1 MKKRLLALFL
11 AFVMAMSLLPVSVFA
26 DGGTGGQLQGTK
38 DDPITASEDGV
49 TVNKYVSGDAENG
62 YSLTLEAYAE
72 NKVTSTT
79 TTTPLDIVLVLDTSG
94 SMADR
99 FDGLPA
105 IWSESRIHA
114 LKTAVKSFID
124 KVAANAVETE
134 TNHQIGIVKF
144 ATNASTVCSLT
155 SASSGQG
162 DLKDAVDDLGA
173 NGATRADYGM
183 AEAKKVLQ
191 GAQPNSEKVV
201 IMFTDGEPTSGSRY
215 EEEVAHGAINTAK
228 DLKADEV
235 TVYTIG
241 IFSGA
246 DPSNISGQTNK
257 YMNAVSSNYPN
268 AESQKHQEWW
278 GTDYTIDLGTRAE
291 GKYYFASK
299 NAEGLEDVFDTIA
312 NTVTQSTLKV
322 NPDEEAVLSDTLSDY
337 FNFPEGLAEG
347 SYADVTV
354 QKVPV
359 TGKNGRTYT
368 WGDAEAVPG
377 ANVTVTGDKIEV
389 TGFNYKENAVTE
401 KTENGNTTYGGC
413 KLVVTFPIEV
423 DENACLETP
432 VPTGVYST
440 NSTAAG
446 SRAGLSYKSGDSV
459 DSNDDSLTLSD
470 SPAVHLTDLDG
481 NGTDVKVQVYV
492 DGKLVTDPLSY
503 ITLTRDSGDT
513 AYDYVKTTV
522 EGGTINCD
530 FNYDPDHS
538 HGDCIDLLV
547 TVKNDTY
554 VLQGVRSYQDHG
566 MSGTDNVRNS
576 GNNKYVIDNVTAV
589 GNTEDV
595 DCTIYLRTKY
605 SVEYYQGS
613 DELTEAPYNDSN
625 VYVAE
630 ENITATTPNGP
641 EKGQAQW
648 MDWKND
654 NCKTSVNLPALPT
667 VEGYDVSGW
676 YLGSATN
683 TGTTYTGPFNVINEE
698 SDKAGGDT
706 DDNIIK
712 FYATTALKSYDITI
726 NYVDGENQ
734 PLKTAYTESKN
745 SGEEYS
751 FDVSSDTTGT
761 IPFIIDKGETQ
772 YVFNQI
778 KSGSSPLEGTVAG
791 AVSITAEYLL
801 DSDKDGT
808 PDKYEATVTYRVV
821 NGTWS
826 DGATDDKTEN
836 FILKEFDE
844 DSNSWVDV
852 ETPPTLG
859 ETIPTGMQPDATHIA
874 DGASWNENITADT
887 VVTVSKTYTYTFGTT
902 ATTGLKVNKTLKV
915 KGIDYVAGNK
925 VEVGDV
931 LTYTIKVTNTG
942 NVSLSGIAVTDTFT
956 GSAAPT
962 TETVGVT
969 WNLNAETGKYEA
981 TWNVGELAAGTD
993 ATLTYTYTV
1002 QAADQG
1008 KTITNNAVAKSGTT
1022 EDGDNNTVDVYNPG
1036 LKVNKAVTK
1045 VNDTVV
1051 AAGETVVVQKDDVL
1065 TYTITVKNT
1074 GDQDLTNVV
1083 VTDTKWSNG
1092 TKITVSGVDDPVTL
1106 TSGSYTISSLAEDA
1120 IVTITYT
1127 YKVTDADVTV
1137 GKVTNNVSVT
1147 SDETPGGEDGG
1158 TTTDVVGDV
1167 TVQPADITIYTGG
1180 DGYTGAVNG
1189 SNGDSLGITSGL
1201 PEPGFYINLP
1211 TALDTALKKA
1221 AGHTGTGPL
1230 DLSGHVTFTASTGS
1244 GEPRKWTLAR
1254 YDNHEGND
1262 SVAFDKYIY
1271 RLVPANAQEPI
1282 RMQFTKDGQTA
1293 TSDDFEIDL
1302 NTLHDEYVMDIYAG
1316 SVNTATVEIQITFG
1330 SKTYAYTTTSV
1341 PGNLIVRG
1349 TVNGGDTTADIV
1361 PPDNL
1366 PVSGNQF
1373 AAATG
1378 TDTKYYINGSQLEV
1392 KDPTKVELLVDGI
1405 VENGKTELKD
1415 YVLANLDTVESLKGL
1430 SGVVDSNSK
1439 FAFQYLDLVD
1449 TSNGNVWIR
1458 PSGNMTIFWP
1468 YPADADT
1475 NGEFHVIHF
1484 DGLDRNYDNLN
1495 TALSNNAP
1503 KVLTAEKK
1511 DGGIVF
1517 TTSSFSPFAV
1527 VYDAKVTEY
1536 TIDASAG
1543 ANGSIDPVGSV
1554 TVAAGADKTFTIT
1567 ADAGYHISDVT
1578 VDGKSVGAVS
1588 SYTFEDVMT
1597 NHTIRATF
1605 AKNSNPTSYTL
1616 YYHSNFG
1623 EDVTFYQSSSTRSV
1637 TVKEYD
1643 DVGRLPERDGYVF
1656 VSWNT
1661 EPDGSGTRYMP
1672 GDAFRIDGSSD
1683 DLYAQWQK
1691 DKTGP
1696 DDSGVSNWLETDEH
1710 NAYLSG
1716 YPDSTFRADRNMTR
1730 AEVAQMFYALLL
1742 DKNVTITKSFSDV
1755 PDDAWYATAVKTL
1768 ASLGM
1773 MDGYPDGTFRPDEPI
1788 TRAEFATV
1796 GLAFAYDPLDASCS
1810 YYDVGAN
1817 AWYYTYVAQ
1826 ATTYG
1831 WIGGYPDNT
1840 FRPGNNIT
1848 RVEVCVIVNNM
1859 LGRDADE
1866 RYIDRNEDE
1875 LVHFVD
1881 LSDSYWGYYTIMES
1895 TNTHEYTGSFTNEK
1909 WTDVK

>member
-38 DDPITASEDGV
+38 DNPITASKDGV
-49 TVNKYVSGDAENG
+49 TVNKYVSQGEDGQYN
-62 YSLTLEAYAE
+62 LTLEAYAE

-94 SMADR
+94 SMD
-99 FDGLPA
+99 
-105 IWSESRIHA
+105 ESFGRGQGSKLSA
-114 LKTAVKSFID
+114 LKTAVESFID
-124 KVAANAVETE
+124 KVAGNAVETE
-134 TNHQIGIVKF
+134 ANHQISIVTF
-144 ATNASTVCSLT
+144 DDNALRVCGLTPVNTGAETLKNAVESL
-155 SASSGQG
+155 SAG
-162 DLKDAVDDLGA
+162 
-173 NGATRADYGM
+173 GATGTDEGM
-183 AEAKKVLQ
+183 EKAEDVLKN
-191 GAQPNSEKVV
+191 AQEDSERIV
-201 IMFTDGEPTSGSRY
+201 ILFTDGVPTRFSSY
-215 EEEVAHGAINTAK
+215 SPSVAHDAVNAAKRMKDAGVTIYAIG
-228 DLKADEV
+228 V
-235 TVYTIG
+235 
-241 IFSGA
+241 FSGA
-246 DPSNISGQTNK
+246 DPSNTSTNANK
-257 YMNAVSSNYPN
+257 FMNAVSSNYPN
-268 AESQKHQEWW
+268 AESDI
-278 GTDYTIDLGTRAE
+278 TDYVLGFPSEWTITLGSRGE
-291 GKYYFASK
+291 GKYYFASSS
-299 NAEGLEDVFDTIA
+299 ASGLEDVFDTIA

-337 FNFPEGLAEG
+337 FNFPDGLTGANPNG
-347 SYADVTV
+347 ITV

-359 TGKNGRTYT
+359 IGKNGGVYT
-368 WGDAEAVPG
+368 WGGAEAVPG

-401 KTENGNTTYGGC
+401 ETENGETTYGGC

-423 DENACLETP
+423 DENACLENP
-432 VPTGVYST
+432 AATGVYPT

-446 SRAGLSYKSGDSV
+446 SRAGLAYKSSDSV
-459 DSNDDSLTLSD
+459 DSNDASLTLSG

-547 TVKNDTY
+547 TVKNDTC

-589 GNTEDV
+589 GNEGI

-605 SVEYYQGS
+605 SVEYYQNDS
-613 DELTEAPYNDSN
+613 KLTEAPYNNSN
-625 VYVAE
+625 IYVSNQDIATSTPME
-630 ENITATTPNGP
+630 SYPTVENPA
-641 EKGQAQW
+641 W

-654 NCKTSVNLPALPT
+654 NCKTSVNLPTLPT
-667 VEGYDVSGW
+667 VENHDVSGW

-683 TGTTYTGPFNVINEE
+683 TGTPYTGSFNAISED
-698 SDKAGGDT
+698 SDKAGSDA
-706 DDNIIK
+706 DDNIIR
-712 FYATTALKSYDITI
+712 FYAITALKSYDITI
-726 NYVDGENQ
+726 NYVDDENQ
-734 PLKTAYTESKN
+734 SLQDAYTESKN

-751 FDVSSDTTGT
+751 FDVSSDATGD
-761 IPFIIDKGETQ
+761 IPFIIVKNEKQ

-778 KSGSSPLEGTVAG
+778 KSGSLSGTVTG

-808 PDKYEATVTYRVV
+808 PDKYEATVTYKVV

-826 DGATDDKTEN
+826 DGSTTDKTEKFN
-836 FILKEFDE
+836 LKKFNHTTNAWE
-844 DSNSWVDV
+844 SAN
-852 ETPPTLG
+852 PTLG
-859 ETIPTGMQPDATHIA
+859 STIPTGMQPDATHIA

-956 GSAAPT
+956 GSAAPVA
-962 TETVGVT
+962 EGVT
-969 WNLNAETGKYEA
+969 WTLNTETGKYEA
-981 TWNVGELAAGTD
+981 TWNVGELVAGANT
-993 ATLTYTYTV
+993 TLTYTYTV
-1002 QAADQG
+1002 QDADKG
-1008 KTITNNAVAKSGTT
+1008 KTITNSAVAASGDTT
-1022 EDGDNNTVDVYNPG
+1022 GSDTNEVTVYNPDMT
-1036 LKVNKAVTK
+1036 VTKAVTK
-1045 VNDTVV
+1045 VNNTEV

-1065 TYTITVKNT
+1065 TYTITVQNT

-1092 TKITVSGVDDPVTL
+1092 TKITVSGVNDPVTL
-1106 TSGSYTISSLAEDA
+1106 TDNSYTISSLTEKA

-1127 YKVTDADVTV
+1127 YTVTEADVKAE
-1137 GKVTNNVSVT
+1137 KVTNNVSVK
-1147 SDETPGGEDGG
+1147 SNETPGGEGDG

-1180 DGYTGAVNG
+1180 YGYTGAVNG
-1189 SNGDSLGITSGL
+1189 SNGTSLGVTSGL

-1211 TALDTALKKA
+1211 DALDKALKKA
-1221 AGHTGTGPL
+1221 AQGAGEYTGSGPL
-1230 DLSGHVTFTASTGS
+1230 DLSGHIRFTATTNDGQSRYWNL
-1244 GEPRKWTLAR
+1244 ER
-1254 YDNHEGND
+1254 YDKKDGNT
-1262 SVAFDKYIY
+1262 SIAGGKYIY
-1271 RLVPANAQEPI
+1271 RLVPGKDQPDL
-1282 RMQFTKDGQTA
+1282 RMQFTNEKGTV
-1293 TSDDFEIDL
+1293 TSDNLDIDL
-1302 NTLHDEYVMDIYAG
+1302 NALYAEYVMDIYAG
-1316 SVNTATVEIQITFG
+1316 PVNTATVEIQISFDN
-1330 SKTYAYTTTSV
+1330 SKTYAYTTTSQ
-1341 PGNLIVRG
+1341 PGKLTVRG
-1349 TVNGGDTTADIV
+1349 VVNEGDTTTEIV
-1361 PPDNL
+1361 EQAPTN
-1366 PVSGNQF
+1366 GNKII
-1373 AAATG
+1373 AATG
-1378 TDTKYYINGSQLEV
+1378 TDTKYFINGSQLEV

-1405 VENGKTELKD
+1405 VEDGKTELKE
-1415 YVLANLDTVESLKGL
+1415 YVLQNIEKLGL
-1430 SGVVDSNSK
+1430 TSVDSDSK

-1449 TSNGNVWIR
+1449 TSNGNVWIT
-1458 PSGNMTIFWP
+1458 PSNAMTIFWP

-1475 NGEFHVIHF
+1475 TGDFYVIHF
-1484 DGLDRNYDNLN
+1484 DGLDRNYTNLD
-1495 TALSNNAP
+1495 TALQGNP
-1503 KVLTAEKK
+1503 PEVLTATKVE
-1511 DGGIVF
+1511 GGITF

-1616 YYHSNFG
+1616 YYHSNFE

-1672 GDAFRIDGSSD
+1672 GDTFRIDGSSD

>member
-1 MKKRLLALFL
+1 M
-11 AFVMAMSLLPVSVFA
+11 
-26 DGGTGGQLQGTK
+26 
-38 DDPITASEDGV
+38 
-49 TVNKYVSGDAENG
+49 
-62 YSLTLEAYAE
+62 
-72 NKVTSTT
+72 
-79 TTTPLDIVLVLDTSG
+79 
-94 SMADR
+94 
-99 FDGLPA
+99 
-105 IWSESRIHA
+105 
-114 LKTAVKSFID
+114 
-124 KVAANAVETE
+124 
-134 TNHQIGIVKF
+134 
-144 ATNASTVCSLT
+144 
-155 SASSGQG
+155 
-162 DLKDAVDDLGA
+162 
-173 NGATRADYGM
+173 
-183 AEAKKVLQ
+183 
-191 GAQPNSEKVV
+191 
-201 IMFTDGEPTSGSRY
+201 
-215 EEEVAHGAINTAK
+215 
-228 DLKADEV
+228 
-235 TVYTIG
+235 
-241 IFSGA
+241 
-246 DPSNISGQTNK
+246 
-257 YMNAVSSNYPN
+257 
-268 AESQKHQEWW
+268 
-278 GTDYTIDLGTRAE
+278 GTRAE
-291 GKYYFASK
+291 GKYYFASSS
-299 NAEGLEDVFDTIA
+299 ASGLEDVFDTIA
-312 NTVTQSTLKV
+312 NTVTSSTLEV
-322 NPDEEAVLSDTLSDY
+322 NPDEDAVLSDTLSDY
-337 FNFPEGLAEG
+337 FNFPDGLTGANPNG
-347 SYADVTV
+347 ITV

-368 WGDAEAVPG
+368 WGTPVDITAEV
-377 ANVTVTGDKIEV
+377 NVTVDGKEIQV
-389 TGFNYKENAVTE
+389 TGFDYKENAVTE
-401 KTENGNTTYGGC
+401 ETENGETNYSGC

-432 VPTGVYST
+432 VSTGVYQT
-440 NSTAAG
+440 NSIAAG
-446 SRAGLSYKSGDSV
+446 SQAGLSYKSSDSAE
-459 DSNDDSLTLSD
+459 SNDASTTLSG

-481 NGTDVKVQVYV
+481 NGTDVKVQIYV
-492 DGKLVTDPLSY
+492 DGTLVTNPFSY
-503 ITLTRDSGDT
+503 ITLTRASEDT
-513 AYDYVKTTV
+513 AYDYIKTTV
-522 EGGTINCD
+522 AEDGTINCD
-530 FNYDPDHS
+530 FNYDSDHGQ
-538 HGDCIDLLV
+538 HDCIDLQV
-547 TVKNDTY
+547 TVAGNVY

-589 GNTEDV
+589 GNEAI

-605 SVEYYQGS
+605 SVEYYQNDS
-613 DELTEAPYNDSN
+613 KLTEAPYNDSN
-625 VYVAE
+625 IYVSSQDVQASTDEKNYPTE
-630 ENITATTPNGP
+630 ENPA
-641 EKGQAQW
+641 W

-654 NCKTSVNLPALPT
+654 NCMASVTLPALPT

-683 TGTTYTGPFNVINEE
+683 TGTKYEANSEFAQINEV
-698 SDKAGGDT
+698 SDNADSN
-706 DDNIIK
+706 DDNIIR
-712 FYATTALKSYDITI
+712 FYAITALKSYDITI
-726 NYVDGENQ
+726 NYVDDENQ
-734 PLKTAYTESKN
+734 SLQDAYTESKN
-745 SGEEYS
+745 SGDSYS

-761 IPFIIDKGETQ
+761 IPFIIDMGETQ

-778 KSGSSPLEGTVAG
+778 KSGSSPLEGTVAS
-791 AVSITAEYLL
+791 AVNITAEYLL

-808 PDKYEATVTYRVV
+808 PDAYEATVTYKVV

-826 DGATDDKTEN
+826 DGSTTDKTEKFN
-836 FILKEFDE
+836 LKKFNHTTNAWE
-844 DSNSWVDV
+844 SAN
-852 ETPPTLG
+852 PTLG
-859 ETIPTGMQPDATHIA
+859 STIPTGMKPNATHIA
-874 DGASWNENITADT
+874 DGASWSDSITADT
-887 VVTVSKTYTYTFGTT
+887 AVTESKTYTYTFNTS
-902 ATTGLKVNKTLKV
+902 VNSKLTVEKTLV
-915 KGIDYVAGNK
+915 SVNGTPYTSGK
-925 VEVGDV
+925 VEVGDE

-942 NVSLSGIAVTDTFT
+942 NVSLSNIVVTDTFT

-962 TETVGVT
+962 TTTADVT
-969 WNLNAETGKYEA
+969 WNLDPASNSYKA
-981 TWNVGELAAGTD
+981 TWNVGELAANGGN
-993 ATLTYTYTV
+993 ATLIYTYTV

-1022 EDGDNNTVDVYNPG
+1022 EDGDTTTVTVYNPDMT
-1036 LKVNKAVTK
+1036 VTKAVTK
-1045 VNDTVV
+1045 VNNTEV
-1051 AAGETVVVQKDDVL
+1051 AAGETVVVQKDDEL
-1065 TYTITVKNT
+1065 TYTITVQNT
-1074 GDQDLTNVV
+1074 GDQNLTNVI

-1189 SNGDSLGITSGL
+1189 SNGTSLGVTSGL

-1211 TALDTALKKA
+1211 DALDKALKKA
-1221 AGHTGTGPL
+1221 AQGAGEYTGSGPL
-1230 DLSGHVTFTASTGS
+1230 DLSGHIRFTATTNDGQSRYWNL
-1244 GEPRKWTLAR
+1244 ER
-1254 YDNHEGND
+1254 YDKKDGNT
-1262 SVAFDKYIY
+1262 SIAGGKYIY
-1271 RLVPANAQEPI
+1271 RLVPGKDQPDL
-1282 RMQFTKDGQTA
+1282 RMQFTNEKGTV
-1293 TSDDFEIDL
+1293 TSDNLDIDL
-1302 NTLHDEYVMDIYAG
+1302 NTLHDEYKMDIYAG
-1316 SVNTATVEIQITFG
+1316 PVNPATVEIQITFG
-1330 SKTYAYTTTSV
+1330 SKTYAYTTTSQ
-1341 PGNLIVRG
+1341 PGNLIIRG
-1349 TVNGGDTTADIV
+1349 TVNGGNTTADIV

-1415 YVLANLDTVESLKGL
+1415 YVLDNLDTVESLKGL

-1484 DGLDRNYDNLN
+1484 DGLDRNYDNLD

-1623 EDVTFYQSSSTRSV
+1623 EDVTFYQSSSTRNV
-1637 TVKEYD
+1637 TVKEYE